1 MKTKKQVIETTAQ
14 ILQLLLKAQED
25 LKVLR
30 DELILIREE
39 NKQLR
44 LKVSILDQENKDLK
58 RQLNQN
64 SKNSH
69 LPPSIDKHEIK
80 IKSAFNRKKSGR
92 NGGQPGHPGT
102 TLEKSEMVHETV
114 ELRPG
119 SCACGKSLKN
129 ALSFLAETRQEFEM
143 PEVNIWVKEYQLMEI
158 KCPCC
163 SRINRGSFP
172 NGINA
177 PTQYG
182 SRLRAFICML
192 NTDYKVP
199 IKKLQQLMG
208 DMFGIRVNESTIHNI
223 NKKAFENLDET
234 EYQIQEKLLA
244 TKIIHVDE
252 TGVESGNTLEW
263 GHVISSDLC
272 TYLCINPK
280 RGGEAILDNG
290 NLLTKYR
297 GRMIHD
303 CYPSYFKLT
312 QSNHGI
318 CGSHL
323 LRELQAQIEEGRTW
337 ASKMHHLLLKLKNQ
351 SSILNKKLK
360 QSIFRNYI
368 RILKNGKSEEP
379 PPIRIG
385 IRGREKKSKG
395 LNLIHRMLKYKEFAL
410 AFAFDKEIPFT
421 NNQAERDLRHL
432 KIKLKVS
439 GRFRSIQGSRYY
451 ARITSFISTLRKN
464 GLNILESMTEMFQN
478 RSFKFQWS

>member
-1 MKTKKQVIETTAQ
+1 M
-14 ILQLLLKAQED
+14 
-25 LKVLR
+25 KVLR
-30 DELILIREE
+30 EELMIMREE

-44 LKVSILDQENKDLK
+44 LKHLILEQENKELK

-69 LPPSIDKHEIK
+69 LPPSRDKHAIK

-102 TLEKSEMVHETV
+102 TLEKSEMVDETV
-114 ELRPG
+114 EIRPG
-119 SCACGKSLKN
+119 KCACGKSLKN
-129 ALSFLAETRQEFEM
+129 ELSLLWETRQEFEM
-143 PEVNIWVKEYQLMEI
+143 PEVDIWIKEYQLMQI

-163 SRINRGSFP
+163 TRINRGSFP
-172 NGINA
+172 HGINA

-199 IKKLQQLMG
+199 MKKLQQLMG
-208 DMFGIRVNESTIHNI
+208 DMFGIGINESTIHNI
-223 NKKAFENLDET
+223 NKKAFENLEET
-234 EYQIQEKLLA
+234 EEQIQEKLLG

-252 TGVESGNTLEW
+252 TGVESGDILEW
-263 GHVISSDLC
+263 GHVISSSLC
-272 TYLCINPK
+272 TYLYINP
-280 RGGEAILDNG
+280 RREGEAILDNT
-290 NLLTKYR
+290 NLLSKYK

-303 CYPSYFKLT
+303 CYSTYFKLT

-323 LRELQAQIEEGRTW
+323 LRELQAQLEEGRTW
-337 ASKMHHLLLKLKNQ
+337 ASKMHQFLLKLKDQ
-351 SSILNKKLK
+351 SSILNKKHK
-360 QSIFRNYI
+360 QSIYRNYI
-368 RILKNGKSEEP
+368 RILQHGKSEEP
-379 PPIRIG
+379 TPIRIG

-395 LNLIHRMLKYKEFAL
+395 LNLIHRMLNYQEFAL

-432 KIKLKVS
+432 KIKLKIS
-439 GRFRSIQGSRYY
+439 GRFRSLQGSRYY

-478 RSFKFQWS
+478 HNYKFQWA